1 MSQGIQ
7 PGLTLGGR
15 YRVVRQLGHGGF
27 GRTYVAQDLNRFN
40 ELCVLKEFAP
50 QVQGTYALQKTEELF
65 EREAGVLYKL
75 QHPQIPRFREI
86 FRVMRQDQGF
96 LLLVQDFVEGQTYHA
111 ILEQRKRQGLGF
123 SEAEVTQ
130 LMLHLLPVLQ
140 YIHSLGVI
148 HRDISP
154 DNLIL
159 RSTDGLPVLIDF
171 GGVKQVAATV
181 ASQFLGTPTSGGI
194 SGSATC
200 LGKVGYAPQEQML
213 KGIVSPNSDLYA
225 LAVTVLVLITG
236 REPQQLMDPQ
246 TLRWNWRQQSNLS
259 INLRSVLDKMLQ
271 PIPSERYQSA
281 NEVLH
286 SLLGTPAPS
295 AYQTTPQPS
304 PEIQATLPI
313 VPPPVAAPVNQSSPP
328 TAEVPLSPS
337 GGNRPPSLLG
347 KLLLLVI
354 AIAAVGSLSFW
365 VTSMWIHSH
374 MASGDKDQS
383 LTVDNPLVPAPDEV
397 ETPPPPQFSP
407 EEQQRKQT
415 LREQRTSLGIAYRF
429 YVDLVD
435 EEFWTQYPN
444 QRGRP
449 LSVEPEDAELR
460 QEWDAIAAEQLE
472 KLEQADLSSAS
483 RQLLGS
489 YKSVDLN
496 RWKNEAN
503 KLHISSRALYDLADA
518 KFFERFPEEKGKNF
532 IDQPIGQV
540 WQAFVADML
549 VALQS
554 GDALEQIAFDQGAVS
569 KGVSGT
575 LQPGQGKAFVAQ
587 LAAGQLMNVE
597 LQTSRRA
604 LFSIYGPKRGTTL
617 LEDSRDRS
625 WSGELPESGFYE
637 FVVVSNASEAI
648 NYQLNLTVENQESSE
663 PPTDDSAETEE
674 IQ

>member
-27 GRTYVAQDLNRFN
+27 GRAYVAQDLNRFN

-65 EREAGVLYKL
+65 EREAGVLYQL

-86 FRVMRQDQGF
+86 FRVMRQEKGF
-96 LLLVQDFVEGQTYHA
+96 LFLVQDFVEGQTYYA

-148 HRDISP
+148 HRDIAP
-154 DNLIL
+154 DNLML

-181 ASQFLGTPTSGGI
+181 ASQFLGAANSGGI
-194 SGSATC
+194 SSSATC

-213 KGIVSPNSDLYA
+213 RGIVSPNSDLYA
-225 LAVTVLVLITG
+225 LAVTALVLITG

-271 PIPSERYQSA
+271 PIPGERYQSA
-281 NEVLH
+281 SEVLQ
-286 SLLGTPAPS
+286 SLLGSPAPT
-295 AYQTTPQPS
+295 AYQTTPQPL
-304 PEIQATLPI
+304 PEIEATLPI
-313 VPPPVAAPVNQSSPP
+313 VPSPVNQPSPP
-328 TAEVPLSPS
+328 TAEVPLSSS
-337 GGNRPPSLLG
+337 GGNRSPGLLG

-354 AIAAVGSLSFW
+354 SIAAVGSLSFW
-365 VTSMWIHSH
+365 VTSMWIHAR
-374 MASGDKDQS
+374 MESGDKDKS
-383 LTVDNPLVPAPDEV
+383 LNVDNPLVPAPDEV

-415 LREQRTSLGIAYRF
+415 LRQQRTSLGVAYRF

-435 EEFWTQYPN
+435 EEFWSKYPN

-449 LSVEPEDAELR
+449 LSVEPGDAQLR
-460 QEWDAIAAEQLE
+460 EEWDAIAAEQLE
-472 KLEQADLSSAS
+472 KLEESDLSSAS

-503 KLHISSRALYDLADA
+503 KLHVSSRALYDLADA
-518 KFFERFPEEKGKNF
+518 KFLERFPEEQGKKF
-532 IDQPIGQV
+532 IDKPIGQV

-549 VALQS
+549 MALQS
-554 GDALEQIAFDQGAVS
+554 RETLEQIVFEQGAVS
-569 KGVSGT
+569 QEVSGT
-575 LQPGQGKAFVAQ
+575 LQPGEGKVFIAQ
-587 LAAGQLMNVE
+587 LSAGQLMNVK
-597 LQTSRRA
+597 LQTARRA
-604 LFSIYGPKRGTTL
+604 LFSIYGPTRGTTL
-617 LEDSRDRS
+617 LEDSRDRT

-637 FVVVSNASEAI
+637 LVLVSKVSEPI
-648 NYQLNLTVENQESSE
+648 NYQLDLTVENQESSE
-663 PPTDDSAETEE
+663 SPADESTEPGDL
-674 IQ
+674 Q